1 MISQNEKLKKLCTPG
16 LKITIE
22 LGGLSD
28 KAPSIVIGGDFTKS
42 LIVKGPMVHHADKS
56 LWGEYIYPGNE
67 ATVRYIYDGIASGFK
82 TEVIR
87 MISAPD
93 RLLFLKYPKRIESYN
108 LRRHK
113 RVSCF
118 MEAKIEVE
126 KTQSVAVL
134 EDLSTSGCCI
144 SYITDKKL
152 PAPEIGDEIK
162 VYCPYF
168 TENESTFIPCKIKRS
183 TTDTRKTILGM
194 TFEKP
199 SPEILIK
206 IQDYVATILYHS

>member
-1 MISQNEKLKKLCTPG
+1 MISQKEKLRSACTPG
-16 LKITIE
+16 LKITVE

-28 KAPSIVIGGDFTKS
+28 KAPTIVVGGDFSKS
-42 LIVKGPMVHHADKS
+42 LIVKEPMVHNQDRS
-56 LWGEYIYPGNE
+56 LWAEYMYPGNE
-67 ATVRYIYDGIASGFK
+67 ATIRYIYDGIVSGYK

-87 MISAPD
+87 KISSPD

-118 MEAKIEVE
+118 MEAEIELNGN
-126 KTQSVAVL
+126 KNVAVL

-144 SYITDKKL
+144 SFIKNKKL
-152 PAPEIGDEIK
+152 SGPEIGDEMQ
-162 VYCPYF
+162 VFCPYF
-168 TENESTFIPCKIKRS
+168 TENGSTSIPCKVQRCTEDS
-183 TTDTRKTILGM
+183 RKTVLGL

-199 SPEILIK
+199 SPEILIR

>member
-1 MISQNEKLKKLCTPG
+1 MISQKEKLRAACTPG

-22 LGGLSD
+22 LGGLND
-28 KAPSIVIGGDFTKS
+28 KAPTIVVGGDFTKN
-42 LIVKGPMVHHADKS
+42 LIVKEPMVHHADRS
-56 LWGEYIYPGNE
+56 LWAEYLYPGNE
-67 ATVRYIYDGIASGFK
+67 ATVRYIYEGIASGYK
-82 TEVIR
+82 TEVVR

-113 RVSCF
+113 RISCF
-118 MEAKIEVE
+118 MEAQLGFGDE
-126 KTQSVAVL
+126 KAVAVL

-144 SYITDKKL
+144 SYIQDKKF
-152 PAPEIGDEIK
+152 PAPEIGDELK
-162 VYCPYF
+162 VFCPYF
-168 TENESTFIPCKIKRS
+168 TENGTTFIPCKVQRCTQDS
-183 TTDTRKTILGM
+183 RKTVLGM

-199 SPEILIK
+199 SPEILVK

>member
-1 MISQNEKLKKLCTPG
+1 MISQKEKLKAACTPG

-28 KAPSIVIGGDFTKS
+28 KAPTIVVGGDFIKS
-42 LIVKGPMVHHADKS
+42 LIVKEPMVHHADKS
-56 LWGEYIYPGNE
+56 LWTEYMYPGNE
-67 ATVRYIYDGIASGFK
+67 ATIRYIYEGIASGYK
-82 TEVIR
+82 TEVIK
-87 MISAPD
+87 MINSPD
-93 RLLFLKYPKRIESYN
+93 RLLFLKYPKIIESYN

-113 RVSCF
+113 RISCF
-118 MEAKIEVE
+118 MEAKLNFGEE
-126 KTQSVAVL
+126 KAVAVL

-144 SYITDKKL
+144 SYIQDKKY
-152 PAPEIGDEIK
+152 PDPEIGDEMK
-162 VYCPYF
+162 VFCPYF
-168 TENESTFIPCKIKRS
+168 TENEATFIPCKVQRCTKDS
-183 TTDTRKTILGM
+183 RKTVLGM

>member
-1 MISQNEKLKKLCTPG
+1 MISQKEKLKAACTPG

-22 LGGLSD
+22 LGGLND
-28 KAPSIVIGGDFTKS
+28 KAPTIVVGGDFIKS
-42 LIVKGPMVHHADKS
+42 LIVKEPMVHHADKS
-56 LWGEYIYPGNE
+56 LWSEYMYPGNE
-67 ATVRYIYDGIASGFK
+67 ATIRYIYEGIASGYK

-87 MISAPD
+87 MISSPD

-118 MEAKIEVE
+118 MEAQIELGE
-126 KTQSVAVL
+126 RKNTAVL
-134 EDLSTSGCCI
+134 EDLSTSGCCV
-144 SYITDKKL
+144 SYITDKNY
-152 PAPEIGDEIK
+152 PDPEIGDKMNI
-162 VYCPYF
+162 YCPYF
-168 TENESTFIPCKIKRS
+168 AENGTNFIPCKVQRCTKDS
-183 TTDTRKTILGM
+183 RKTILGM